1 MCQNIKFLR
10 FGGDRIM
17 NISDIYAG
25 KPDAN
30 DEIRERGYDEFANSY
45 IKPSGINI
53 ARLASTEYGTPI
65 FIMGDKGTGKTALLH
80 FLQNYVCTIDASACS
95 SFIFFDS
102 GFSHVEREKFNT
114 ISKTISA
121 SIAIDNSFASCDQ
134 NMECDFTY
142 IWRWQLYQKI
152 ITDNDYFNGGL
163 FIDDENWDSFKNEIS
178 KVSKTIDKEKMHIPA
193 KISVGATTNPQLGTF
208 SPELNIEPV
217 DFSQR
222 NFHMTRS
229 YHEFVK
235 IIDKADSLAKLIK
248 KTDIPYYIFID
259 ELEAYRGENSTF
271 YRDLRMIRDL
281 LFTVK
286 RLNDVFQNGIKLI
299 CSVRLEILNAINRF
313 VQSNQL
319 HKIMQGYDERLIWEH
334 TNTNSFS
341 HPIIG
346 VLLKKIQNAETKKS
360 SLEITQADI
369 IKKWF
374 VPAVYNTHICSYI
387 LDNTW
392 HKPRDIVR
400 LLLSAQSKNSKNFSI
415 FNQHTFDT
423 FMPAYSKQCL
433 VEVQEEMRALYKA
446 DEIECIFNCLQGYK
460 ALFSFNEISQRAKT
474 LYPDSILAKETYTV
488 LNDMY
493 RIGVIGNYLNRNH
506 SPRWEYKEQ
515 YKLLIDDPWRIII
528 HPALRIELAV
538 NSRIDRYIN
547 KRAKQKKQS
556 TRNQEVFS
564 ATIEEIKERYVL
576 VSFIKDGCKQN
587 GFIFMTNLGIDSIE
601 VGKLNLLF
609 SVGQTISVETIA
621 YADYMSRWV
630 MRTVKKH

>member
-1 MCQNIKFLR
+1 
-10 FGGDRIM
+10 M
-17 NISDIYAG
+17 NIGDIYAG
-25 KPDAN
+25 KPDAS
-30 DEIRERGYDEFANSY
+30 DEIRERGYDEFASSY
-45 IKPSGINI
+45 IQPSGIDI
-53 ARLASTEYGTPI
+53 VRLASTEYGTPI

-80 FLQNYVCTIDASACS
+80 FLQNYVCTIDESACS

-102 GFSHVEREKFNT
+102 DFSHIEREKLNA

-121 SIAIDNSFASCDQ
+121 SVAIDNSFATTGQ

-152 ITDNDYFNGGL
+152 ITDNDFFNGGL
-163 FIDDENWDSFKNEIS
+163 FIDDGNWKSFKNEIN

-193 KISVGATTNPQLGTF
+193 KISIGATANPQLGTF
-208 SPELNIEPV
+208 AQELNIEPV
-217 DFSQR
+217 DFSQS
-222 NFHMTRS
+222 NFHKTKS
-229 YHEFVK
+229 YREFVK
-235 IIDKADSLAKLIK
+235 IIEKADSLSQLIK
-248 KTDIPYYIFID
+248 RTDIPYYIFID
-259 ELEAYRGENSTF
+259 ELEAYRGENDTF

-286 RLNDVFQNGIKLI
+286 RLNDVFQNGTKLI

-313 VQSNQL
+313 IQSNQL

-334 TNTNSFS
+334 TNTNSFN

-346 VLLKKIQNAETKKS
+346 VLLKKIQNAEEKNS
-360 SLEITQADI
+360 SQKIAQADI

-374 VPAVYNTHICSYI
+374 EPSVYNIHVCSYI

-415 FNQHTFDT
+415 FNQSTFDT

-433 VEVQEEMRALYKA
+433 VEVKEEMRALYKA
-446 DEIECIFNCLQGYK
+446 DEIECIFNCLQGFK
-460 ALFSFNEISQRAKT
+460 VIFSFDEICKRAT
-474 LYPDSILAKETYTV
+474 NLYPNSPLAKGTYTV

-493 RIGVIGNYLNRNH
+493 RIGVIGNYLNKDH

-515 YKLLIDDPWRIII
+515 YKLIIDDPWKIII
-528 HPALRIELAV
+528 HPALRIELAI

-547 KRAKQKKQS
+547 KRAKQKKQWN
-556 TRNQEVFS
+556 RNQTVFT
-564 ATIEEIKERYVL
+564 ATIEEIKERCLL
-576 VSFIKDGCKQN
+576 VSFIKDGRKQD
-587 GFIFMTNLGIDSIE
+587 GYIFKDNLG
-601 VGKLNLLF
+601 VGSVEAGELNSLF
-609 SVGQTISVETIA
+609 SVGQTINAETIG
-621 YADYMSRWV
+621 YANYISRWL
-630 MRTVKKH
+630 MRVVEEH